1 MYNLSLD
8 FKEREMESEIFKICA
23 CAVLCGVVGM
33 VVGGY
38 AGSLSAGIRIAGL
51 VLVLGGMLG
60 ALGTVVDLVR
70 DLGIDEDAAHYSSI
84 MLRGLGIAVLC
95 RVCSDICRDCG
106 ESTVAFAV
114 ESAGK
119 LGSIVLAAPAVLD
132 IVEIAGSISDKL

>member
-1 MYNLSLD
+1 
-8 FKEREMESEIFKICA
+8 
-23 CAVLCGVVGM
+23 
-33 VVGGY
+33 
-38 AGSLSAGIRIAGL
+38 IRIAGL

-60 ALGTVVDLVR
+60 VLGMVVELVR
-70 DLGIDEDAAHYSSI
+70 EIGIDENATHYSSI

-106 ESTVAFAV
+106 EATVAFAV

-132 IVEIAGSISDKL
+132 IVEIARSISDKL